1 MELALYRP
9 PSEDHKLVL
18 GEGLICESP
27 QAYTTLNA
35 DWYASGT
42 DESDTNAFGIQKI
55 SELPTTVS
63 DCRESTGNGQTDSP
77 SGDGRSRDGKPVRST
92 QSTKLPSDLGHMPM
106 DEVVQGTSA
115 QWKTWKRCE

>member
-18 GEGLICESP
+18 GEGLI
-27 QAYTTLNA
+27 Y
-35 DWYASGT
+35 WYASGT

-55 SELPTTVS
+55 SELPTTVG